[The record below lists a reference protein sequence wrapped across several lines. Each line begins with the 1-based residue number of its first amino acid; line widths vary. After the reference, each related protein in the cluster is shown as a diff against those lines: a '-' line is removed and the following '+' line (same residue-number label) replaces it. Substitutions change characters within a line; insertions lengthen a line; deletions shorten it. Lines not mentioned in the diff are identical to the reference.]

1 MMKVKILIVVLSLLA
16 GFLCGYFPPRKIYV
30 DMTNG
35 WWLVGISDDGHK
47 LLNRGN
53 ITIKTSE
60 IFQGLRWADDGIM
73 QGERK

>member
-1 MMKVKILIVVLSLLA
+1 MKIKLLIVALFLVA
-16 GFLCGYFPPRKIYV
+16 GFLCGYFSPRKTYV

-60 IFQGLRWADDGIM
+60 TYQGVRYADDGIM
-73 QGERK
+73 QGDCK